1 MRTKLALIVVCIL
14 GLSGCAS
21 GPTLGELRANVRSA
35 TFVQQGKEP
44 ARLGFG
50 VVDTASWWAA
60 NGDAV
65 GSQTGGWIWSTI
77 AQGSRDEELKRA
89 PTVAEIMTYL
99 FDKHP
104 IANEAIPGIMPAL
117 AHAWGV
123 PYAPEQLRVV
133 APDGVKED
141 EHGYLS
147 GMEADTDLVLVARM
161 PMLQLTEKITMG
173 AAFRAG
179 FSFGTHTKEVTAESM
194 LAFRAY
200 RREPETG
207 RYKNVWDRF
216 CLMNNMQMETA
227 YPFPEVV
234 VSREKAKT
242 LWDEATP
249 RLISLCSGVLQ
260 HWAREKAS

>member
-1 MRTKLALIVVCIL
+1 MRSKLVVAVVFIL
-14 GLSGCAS
+14 ALSGCAS
-21 GPTLGELRANVRSA
+21 GPTLGELRENARTA
-35 TFVQQGKEP
+35 TFIQEGTEP
-44 ARLGFG
+44 ARLKFG

-65 GSQTGGWIWSTI
+65 GAQTGGWIWSTI
-77 AQGSRDEELKRA
+77 AQSSRDEEQKRA
-89 PTVAEIMTYL
+89 PTVAEIMNYL
-99 FDKHP
+99 FNKHP
-104 IANEAIPGIMPAL
+104 IANEAIRGVMPTL

-123 PYAPEQLRVV
+123 PYVQEQLRVV
-133 APDGVKED
+133 EMGGVKED
-141 EHGYLS
+141 DKGYLI
-147 GMEADTDLVLVARM
+147 GVEAETDLVLVTWM
-161 PMLQLTEKITMG
+161 PMLQLTEKVTMG

-200 RREPETG
+200 RREPDTG
-207 RYKNVWDRF
+207 RYKNIWDRF

-234 VSREKAKT
+234 VSQEKAKS

-249 RLISLCSGVLQ
+249 RLVSFCGEVLQ